1 MILMCVITS
10 IYCIIVRYNAQAVVR
25 AATLE
30 KYSPPVAYDA
40 VKRPEKSDKW
50 RYTLRSKNR
59 RKDEYCA
66 TSGGNA

>member
-10 IYCIIVRYNAQAVVR
+10 IHCIIVRYNAQAVVR

-30 KYSPPVAYDA
+30 KTRRQWRTMPLNVL
-40 VKRPEKSDKW
+40 KKSDKW
-50 RYTLRSKNR
+50 RYTLRSKNG

>member
-1 MILMCVITS
+1 
-10 IYCIIVRYNAQAVVR
+10 VRKTRRQRRTMPLNV
-25 AATLE
+25 L
-30 KYSPPVAYDA
+30 K
-40 VKRPEKSDKW
+40 KSDKW